1 MAADSS
7 DEPVVDEP
15 VVDEPV
21 AMRIKGLML
30 DPSSNTP
37 IVILRDEAER
47 LFLPIWI
54 GVFEAN
60 AIAME
65 LEDARVPRPM
75 THDLFH
81 NTLAAVQV
89 TLERVVIRDLQD
101 NTFFAVL
108 RLSSGGK
115 AFEIDA
121 RPSDALALAL
131 RAGAP
136 IFVLSSVLA
145 KAEAIDLVQRIQDE
159 DELKRWLADV
169 DPDELGKYP
178 M

>member
-1 MAADSS
+1 MSNDTSN
-7 DEPVVDEP
+7 EPVR
-15 VVDEPV
+15 
-21 AMRIKGLML
+21 MQIKGLML
-30 DPSSNTP
+30 DPASNTP

-65 LEDARVPRPM
+65 LEDAAAPRPM
-75 THDLFH
+75 THDLFY
-81 NTLAAVQV
+81 NTLSAADVKLKSV
-89 TLERVVIRDLQD
+89 LIRDLQEK
-101 NTFFAVL
+101 TFFASL
-108 RLSSGGK
+108 CLNSGGES
-115 AFEIDA
+115 FEVDA

-131 RAGAP
+131 RAEAP
-136 IFVLSSVLA
+136 IFVLPSVLQ
-145 KAEAIDLVQRIQDE
+145 KAEAIDMVQKISDD

>member
-1 MAADSS
+1 MSNDTS
-7 DEPVVDEP
+7 DEPVE
-15 VVDEPV
+15 
-21 AMRIKGLML
+21 MQIKGLML

-37 IVILRDEAER
+37 IVILRDDSER

-65 LEDARVPRPM
+65 LEETAAPRPM
-75 THDLFH
+75 THDLFY
-81 NTLAAVQV
+81 NTLSAADV
-89 TLERVVIRDLQD
+89 TLERVLIRDLQD
-101 NTFFAVL
+101 KTFFAALCLV
-108 RLSSGGK
+108 SGGE

-131 RAGAP
+131 RAKAP
-136 IFVLSSVLA
+136 IFVLQSVLQ
-145 KAEAIDLVQRIQDE
+145 KAEAIDLVQKINDD

-169 DPDELGKYP
+169 DPEELGKYP

>member
-1 MAADSS
+1 MARK
-7 DEPVVDEP
+7 EPAGDDPIRME
-15 VVDEPV
+15 
-21 AMRIKGLML
+21 IKALML

-37 IVILRDEAER
+37 IVILRDGDER

-65 LEDARVPRPM
+65 LEQTEAPRPM
-75 THDLFH
+75 THDLFF
-81 NTLAAVQV
+81 NTLSAAQV
-89 TLERVVIRDLQD
+89 SIERVLIRDLKD
-101 NTFFAVL
+101 NTFFATL
-108 RLSSGGK
+108 HLERGGDD
-115 AFEIDA
+115 FEIDA

-136 IFVLSSVLA
+136 IYVLPSVLD
-145 KAEAIDLVQRIQDE
+145 KADAIDLVQRIQDE
-159 DELKRWLADV
+159 DALKRWLADV
-169 DPDELGKYP
+169 DPEDLGKYP